1 MESPTIFALLLL
13 VILWVVF
20 VVVASMLKLQRYGLE
35 IHPFYALYKSTRL
48 NSFLLRLGRVTPGLW
63 RLVGNVGVVATV
75 GEVAYLTYLLLQNLL
90 RFFFVPEQASPVIPL
105 IPGVTIKIE
114 SLPLFLL
121 AAGFVILVHELSHGV
136 QCVMEGVQ
144 IKSSAILLA
153 VVTFGGAVEPD
164 EESMEAVSTMS
175 KMRIFAA
182 GSMTNLV
189 SSLVLVAFFIASG
202 GITPEPLASFLQWLY
217 FLSINLAMVNMLPIY
232 PLDGGQMMKAFVSS
246 MRGWGQL
253 LQRAAMFGFL
263 ALLLSNIALSLSR
276 FGLIPI

>member
-13 VILWVVF
+13 LILWIVF
-20 VVVASMLKLQRYGLE
+20 FAMANLLKLQRYGLE
-35 IHPFYALYKSTRL
+35 IHPLYALYKSTRL
-48 NSFLLRLGRVTPGLW
+48 NSFLLRLGRLTPGLW
-63 RLVGNVGVVATV
+63 RLIGNVGVVATV
-75 GEVAYLTYLLLQNLL
+75 GEIAYLTYLLLQNLL

-105 IPGVTIKIE
+105 IPGVTIRIE

-164 EESMEAVSTMS
+164 EESIEGVSTMS

-182 GSMTNLV
+182 GSMTNLF

-202 GITPEPLASFLQWLY
+202 GITTEPLASFLQWLY

-246 MRGWGQL
+246 MRGSGQL